1 MCKAGFISCWNLVP
15 DSCHELG
22 RLCLHCNSSKLGS
35 NLFTNHETID
45 ARMQTK
51 RSWLRQL
58 ENWTTFLLTF
68 CKDAGCRKAAER
80 LRDSST
86 CRAPCTHLTIGVLSS
101 SRDSTMT
108 SCTRTIPINTF
119 PISAVRRG
127 FILDPTDPAAP
138 AAGSSLD
145 HLLLLLLISCCR
157 NLMTRFAVYCQSTST
172 ASTFASFVMID
183 WSHQYYTAAK
193 LQAS

>member
-1 MCKAGFISCWNLVP
+1 
-15 DSCHELG
+15 
-22 RLCLHCNSSKLGS
+22 
-35 NLFTNHETID
+35 
-45 ARMQTK
+45 
-51 RSWLRQL
+51 
-58 ENWTTFLLTF
+58 
-68 CKDAGCRKAAER
+68 
-80 LRDSST
+80 
-86 CRAPCTHLTIGVLSS
+86 
-101 SRDSTMT
+101 MT

-183 WSHQYYTAAK
+183 
-193 LQAS
+193 